1 MGMVDSPG
9 ERRGSKRSKRQRK
22 RLGFRLDM
30 TPMVDV
36 AFLLLTFFMLTTTF
50 AKSNTM
56 EINIP
61 PEKGEVSV
69 AELNVMTLRVPG
81 NGFAYWSLGED
92 APRQTPL
99 YDKDDA
105 HASLSRELRQV
116 LRQEFTRNNKLVI
129 VVRISDKAK
138 YKSLVDIIDEFNL
151 MKIDRFSLDDF
162 TDQDEAAIKAAFHQA
177 VPEHAAGKG
186 A

>member
-1 MGMVDSPG
+1 MGMVDSPN
-9 ERRGSKRSKRQRK
+9 ERRGSKRGGHKRK

-61 PEKGEVSV
+61 PETGEVAI
-69 AELNVMTLRVPG
+69 AERNVMTLRVPG
-81 NGFAYWSLGED
+81 DGFAYWSFAEE
-92 APRQTPL
+92 APHRVAL
-99 YDKDDA
+99 YDNSGI
-105 HASLSRELRQV
+105 HASLGGELRQV
-116 LRQEFTRNNKLVI
+116 LRQQFTSNKKLVI

-162 TDQDEAAIKAAFHQA
+162 TAEDEAAISRA
-177 VPEHAAGKG
+177 VAVN
-186 A
+186 

>member
-9 ERRGSKRSKRQRK
+9 ERRGSKKGKRQRK
-22 RLGFRLDM
+22 RIGFHLDM

-61 PEKGEVSV
+61 PENGEVAV
-69 AELNVMTLRVPG
+69 AELNVMTLRVAG
-81 NGFAYWSLGED
+81 DGFAYWSLGE
-92 APRQTPL
+92 ASPRQVPM
-99 YDKDDA
+99 YNSGDGK
-105 HASLSRELRQV
+105 ASLSRELRQV
-116 LRQEFTRNNKLVI
+116 LQREFARNDKLVI

-151 MKIDRFSLDDF
+151 MKIDRFSLDDY
-162 TDQDEAAIKAAFHQA
+162 TDQDEAEINKLASAAA
-177 VPEHAAGKG
+177 
-186 A
+186 

>member
-9 ERRGSKRSKRQRK
+9 ERRGSKRSARQRK
-22 RLGFRLDM
+22 RLGFKLDM

-61 PEKGEVSV
+61 PETGEVSV

-81 NGFAYWSLGED
+81 DGFAYWSLGEA
-92 APRQTPL
+92 APRRVPL
-99 YDKDDA
+99 YDSADA
-105 HASLSRELRQV
+105 HASLGSELRQV
-116 LRQEFTRNNKLVI
+116 LRQETGKNRKMVI

-151 MKIDRFSLDDF
+151 MKIDRFSLDEF
-162 TDQDEAAIKAAFHQA
+162 TPEDEAATQKAVAMR
-177 VPEHAAGKG
+177 
-186 A
+186 

>member
-1 MGMVDSPG
+1 MGMVDSPN
-9 ERRGSKRSKRQRK
+9 ERRGSRKGGHQRK
-22 RLGFRLDM
+22 RIGFRLDM

-61 PEKGEVSV
+61 PETGEVAI
-69 AELNVMTLRVPG
+69 AERNVMTLRVPG
-81 NGFAYWSLGED
+81 DGFAYWSLGEEV
-92 APRQTPL
+92 PQRVPL
-99 YDKDDA
+99 YNSGDA
-105 HASLSRELRQV
+105 QAMLGSELRQV
-116 LRQEFTRNNKLVI
+116 LNRQFSGNKKLVI

-162 TDQDEAAIKAAFHQA
+162 TDEDEAEIQKTSAMH
-177 VPEHAAGKG
+177 
-186 A
+186 

>member
-1 MGMVDSPG
+1 MGMVDSPN
-9 ERRGSKRSKRQRK
+9 ERRGGRKGGHRRK
-22 RLGFRLDM
+22 RPGFRLDM

-61 PEKGEVSV
+61 PDTGEVSI
-69 AELNVMTLRVPG
+69 AERNVMTLRVPG
-81 NGFAYWSLGED
+81 DGFAYWSLGEE
-92 APRQTPL
+92 APYRVRL
-99 YDKDDA
+99 YDSDDP
-105 HASLSRELRQV
+105 HASLSGELRQV
-116 LRQEFTRNNKLVI
+116 LRRQFTGNSKLVI

-138 YKSLVDIIDEFNL
+138 YKSLVDVIDEFNL

-162 TDQDEAAIKAAFHQA
+162 TDADQVA
-177 VPEHAAGKG
+177 VSRSVAMP
-186 A
+186 

>member
-1 MGMVDSPG
+1 MGMVDSP
-9 ERRGSKRSKRQRK
+9 ERRGSKQGKRQRK

-61 PEKGEVSV
+61 PEKGEVAV

-81 NGFAYWSLGED
+81 DGFAYWSLGE
-92 APRQTPL
+92 ASPRQVPL
-99 YDKDDA
+99 YDNGDA
-105 HASLSRELRQV
+105 GFSLSRELRQA
-116 LRQEFTRNNKLVI
+116 LRQEFARNSKLVI

-162 TDQDEAAIKAAFHQA
+162 TDQDQA
-177 VPEHAAGKG
+177 EINKVASHHAASEPSVAKG

>member
-1 MGMVDSPG
+1 MGMVDSPN
-9 ERRGSKRSKRQRK
+9 ERRGSKRASRRHK

-61 PEKGEVSV
+61 PETGEVSV

-81 NGFAYWSLGED
+81 DGFAYWSLGEE
-92 APRQTPL
+92 APRRIPL
-99 YDKDDA
+99 YDNADA
-105 HASLSRELRQV
+105 HATLGGELRQV
-116 LRQEFTRNNKLVI
+116 LRQQFGNNKKLVI

-138 YKSLVDIIDEFNL
+138 YKALVDIIDEFNL
-151 MKIDRFSLDDF
+151 MKIDRFSLDEF
-162 TDQDEAAIKAAFHQA
+162 TPEDEAAIQKAVAML
-177 VPEHAAGKG
+177 
-186 A
+186 